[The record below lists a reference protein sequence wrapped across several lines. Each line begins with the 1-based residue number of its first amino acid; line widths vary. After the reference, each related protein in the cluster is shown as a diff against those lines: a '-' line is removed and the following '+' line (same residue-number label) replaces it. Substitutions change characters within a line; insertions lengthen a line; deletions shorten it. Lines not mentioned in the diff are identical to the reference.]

1 MRCVA
6 LIILAWGLSGCAAG
20 AIDNAGYLL
29 PEQCRAPH
37 ELPHGAVETV
47 TSREKITEIARKM
60 GTVGRAQ
67 SANAI
72 TITFG
77 NGPGFIFIADD
88 LPPDQAEMTLRHER
102 CHVLLGDWHN

>member
-1 MRCVA
+1 MRCLA

-37 ELPHGAVETV
+37 ELPHGSVETT
-47 TSREKITEIARKM
+47 TSREKITEIVRGQHKL
-60 GTVGRAQ
+60 GQSQ
-67 SANAI
+67 SANGV
-72 TITFG
+72 TIFG
-77 NGPGFIFIADD
+77 RFIFIADD
-88 LPPDQAEMTLRHER
+88 LPLDQAEMTLRHER